1 MTGALVTGAT
11 GGLGQA
17 IVDGL
22 LAEGLAVTAVG
33 RDRAALDS
41 LGRRGAR
48 ALAAD
53 LRTADGCAAVTGD
66 VLADR
71 EVTVVVHAA
80 GVWPHRRELTEE
92 GWETAFAVNHLAPF
106 RINAG
111 TGEVLSSRSGR
122 IVQVGA
128 GLAVRGSVDLE
139 RTPTGQDFGAVR
151 TYVNT
156 KLWNALATYQWASQW
171 PGTPICSIHPGVVR
185 TGLGARPGALGALLR
200 VAKRRWLEPQE
211 GARGPVTLAVAE
223 VPLTDAFVDQ
233 DAISQVPMPHRDQQQ
248 AVFART
254 RELLA
259 T

>member
-1 MTGALVTGAT
+1 VTGAT
-11 GGLGQA
+11 GGLGGA

-33 RDRAALDS
+33 RDRVALDS
-41 LGRRGAR
+41 LERRGAR

-53 LRTADGCAAVTGD
+53 LRTADGCAAVIAD
-66 VLADR
+66 VLVDR
-71 EVTVVVHAA
+71 QVTVVVHGA
-80 GVWPHRRELTEE
+80 GVWPHRRELTGE

-111 TGEVLSSRSGR
+111 IAESLGSRRGR

-139 RTPTGQDFGAVR
+139 RTPTGEDFGAVR
-151 TYVNT
+151 TYANT
-156 KLWNALATYQWASQW
+156 KLWNALTTYQWASQS

-185 TGLGARPGALGALLR
+185 TDLGARPGILGALLR

-211 GARGPVTLAVAE
+211 GARGPVALAVAE
-223 VPLTDAFVDQ
+223 VPLTATFVDQ
-233 DAISQVPMPHRDQQQ
+233 DAITEVPMPHRDQQE

-254 RELLA
+254 LKLLGA
-259 T
+259 